1 MPTRRDGRVEP
12 GQPVRTAFSAG
23 AWNRAQDA
31 ADVVLGQRDGF
42 DADGPI
48 YGSAPYTALPCKNV
62 SGQTVPRWGV
72 LAITGLEVAPTGV
85 TGPATAQYEQSP
97 VLRGSTPTTS
107 TNDLFGVAVEPIAN
121 NAIGRLAVDGLVQVK
136 LEVRNTADATA
147 GPKASTSEL
156 QSGGNGAAIIYKESG
171 TGADKWAL
179 VRIGAGRGT
188 VRLGTV
194 AATWSKGATA
204 TVTQQAGDG
213 TALSPATTFTATNYF
228 ATVTV
233 SSGTRRVACALIDST
248 WVLIAA
254 ECA

>member
-1 MPTRRDGRVEP
+1 MARRDGRIEA
-12 GQPVRTAFSAG
+12 GQSLNSAISAR

-31 ADVVLGQRDGF
+31 ADLVLGQRPGMNA
-42 DADGPI
+42 DAAS
-48 YGSAPYTALPCKNV
+48 YGGAPYIALPCKNV

-72 LAITGLEVAPTGV
+72 LAITGLEVAPTGA
-85 TGPATAQYEQSP
+85 TGPATSQYERSP

-107 TNDLFGVAVEPIAN
+107 TNDAFGVAVEPIAN
-121 NAIGRLAVDGLVQVK
+121 NSIGMLAVDGLVQVK
-136 LEVRNTADATA
+136 LEVRNAADATA
-147 GPKASTSEL
+147 GPKASTAEL

-194 AATWSKGATA
+194 AVTWNKGATA
-204 TVTQQAGDG
+204 TVTQQAGNG

>member
-1 MPTRRDGRVEP
+1 MARKDGRVEP
-12 GQPVRTAFSAG
+12 GQPLSSAISAR

-31 ADVVLGQRDGF
+31 ADIVLGQRPGVTA
-42 DADGPI
+42 DAASYRG
-48 YGSAPYTALPCKNV
+48 APYIALPCKNV

-72 LAITGLEVAPTGV
+72 LAITGLEIAPTGV
-85 TGPATAQYEQSP
+85 TGPATSQYERSP

-107 TNDLFGVAVEPIAN
+107 TNDSFGVAVEPIAN
-121 NAIGRLAVDGLVQVK
+121 NSIGMMAVDGLVQVK
-136 LEVRNTADATA
+136 LEVRNAADATA
-147 GPKASTSEL
+147 GPKASTAEL
-156 QSGGNGAAIIYKESG
+156 QSGGSGAAIIYKESG
-171 TGADKWAL
+171 TGANKWAL

-254 ECA
+254 ECD

>member
-1 MPTRRDGRVEP
+1 MARRDGRIEA
-12 GQPVRTAFSAG
+12 GQSLNSAISAR

-31 ADVVLGQRDGF
+31 ADLVLGQRPGIN
-42 DADGPI
+42 AGPSA
-48 YGSAPYTALPCKNV
+48 YGGAPFIALPCKNV

-72 LAITGLEVAPTGV
+72 LAITGLEVAPAGA
-85 TGPATAQYEQSP
+85 TGPATSQYEQSP

-107 TNDLFGVAVEPIAN
+107 TNDSFGVAVEPIAN
-121 NAIGRLAVDGLVQVK
+121 NSIGMLAVDGLVQVK
-136 LEVRNTADATA
+136 LEVRNAADATA
-147 GPKASTSEL
+147 GPKASTAEL

-194 AATWSKGATA
+194 AATWNKGATA